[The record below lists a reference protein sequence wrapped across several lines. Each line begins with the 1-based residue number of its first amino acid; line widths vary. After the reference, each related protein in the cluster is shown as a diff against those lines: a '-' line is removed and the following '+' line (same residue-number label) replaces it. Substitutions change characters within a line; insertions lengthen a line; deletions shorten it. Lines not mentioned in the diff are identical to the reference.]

1 MQDLRLD
8 DIALAPMQ
16 LTMVRLAGQDC
27 ATGVSAVE
35 GAIVEDQVGQ
45 IAATEEA
52 AAATAVEGEIGKD
65 RVGQIAATDKAA
77 AATEVED
84 AQGKEEVSKQ
94 LRLQRV

>member
-35 GAIVEDQVGQ
+35 GEIGKDQVGQ
-45 IAATEEA
+45 IAATDEA
-52 AAATAVEGEIGKD
+52 AAATAVEKEI
-65 RVGQIAATDKAA
+65 
-77 AATEVED
+77 
-84 AQGKEEVSKQ
+84 GKEEVSKQ

>member
-1 MQDLRLD
+1 M
-8 DIALAPMQ
+8 
-16 LTMVRLAGQDC
+16 GQDC

-52 AAATAVEGEIGKD
+52 AAATAVEKEIG
-65 RVGQIAATDKAA
+65 
-77 AATEVED
+77 E
-84 AQGKEEVSKQ
+84 EEVSKQ

>member
-35 GAIVEDQVGQ
+35 RAIVKDQVGQ

-52 AAATAVEGEIGKD
+52 AAATAVEKEI
-65 RVGQIAATDKAA
+65 
-77 AATEVED
+77 
-84 AQGKEEVSKQ
+84 GKEEVSKQ

>member
-35 GAIVEDQVGQ
+35 GAIVKDQVGQ
-45 IAATEEA
+45 IDATEEA
-52 AAATAVEGEIGKD
+52 AAATAVEKEI
-65 RVGQIAATDKAA
+65 
-77 AATEVED
+77 
-84 AQGKEEVSKQ
+84 GKEEVSKQ